1 MSDYK
6 AIRITKLVNGSSK
19 FIMAWDGKRLLG
31 FILPKGST
39 PATKRRK
46 K

>member
-6 AIRITKLVNGSSK
+6 AIKVTKLMSGKSK

-31 FILPKGST
+31 FILPPGSKR
-39 PATKRRK
+39 ATRRK

>member
-6 AIRITKLVNGSSK
+6 AIRIAKLMNGKSK
-19 FIMAWDGKRLLG
+19 FILAWDGKSLLG
-31 FILPKGST
+31 FILPKGSK
-39 PATKRRK
+39 PATRRK